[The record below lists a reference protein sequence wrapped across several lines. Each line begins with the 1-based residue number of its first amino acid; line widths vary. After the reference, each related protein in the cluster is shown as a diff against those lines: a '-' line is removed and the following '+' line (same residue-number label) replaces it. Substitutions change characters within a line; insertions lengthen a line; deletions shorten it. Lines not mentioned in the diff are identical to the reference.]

1 MVSKIKY
8 WTFIQ
13 CVIVLFFCTACARK
27 RSNVSTGIKTVEE
40 ERVTN
45 SDIDEEDSISLDT
58 INSKEADEQEING
71 SAQDIQGVE
80 MPVIKQ
86 KLPNQILKR
95 YAYTLSYNK
104 STRCPNWVAWK
115 LTASHTDGPYRRK
128 DFQFHEDMDV
138 PSPRAYY
145 SDYSRNGLGLQRGHM
160 CPAGDNKWSEKA
172 MDECHLLSNVCP
184 QFGDL
189 NGGEWKCVEEDC
201 REWAN
206 EYNTIYIVC
215 GPVFHNRK
223 HITLGEDKISV
234 PDAFFKVILRLGNNP
249 QALGFVYPN
258 KDCSG
263 GKARYVKSVD
273 EVEKVTGMDFFS
285 SLDNKVENEIER
297 KSNLQLWN

>member
-1 MVSKIKY
+1 MVGKIKY

-13 CVIVLFFCTACARK
+13 CIIVLFLFTACARK

-40 ERVTN
+40 EPVTN
-45 SDIDEEDSISLDT
+45 SEIDEEDSISLDT
-58 INSKEADEQEING
+58 LNSKETDDQEINE
-71 SAQDIQGVE
+71 SAQNIQGVE
-80 MPVIKQ
+80 IPVIKQ
-86 KLPNQILKR
+86 KVPNQILKR

-145 SDYSRNGLGLQRGHM
+145 SDYSHNGLGLQRGHM

-189 NGGEWKCVEEDC
+189 NGGEWKYLEEDC
-201 REWAN
+201 REWAK

-215 GPVFHNRK
+215 GPVFYNRK
-223 HITLGEDKISV
+223 HLILGEDKISV
-234 PDAFFKVILRLGNNP
+234 PDAFFKVILRLGKNP

-263 GKARYVKSVD
+263 GKARYVMSVD
-273 EVEKVTGMDFFS
+273 EVEKVTGMDFFP
-285 SLDNKVENEIER
+285 SLDDKVENEVER

>member
-1 MVSKIKY
+1 MVGKIKY

-13 CVIVLFFCTACARK
+13 CIIVLFLFTACARK
-27 RSNVSTGIKTVEE
+27 RSNVSTGIKAVEE
-40 ERVTN
+40 EPVTN
-45 SDIDEEDSISLDT
+45 SEIDEEDSISLDT
-58 INSKEADEQEING
+58 INSKEADDQEINE
-71 SAQDIQGVE
+71 SAQNIQGVGI
-80 MPVIKQ
+80 PVIKQ
-86 KLPNQILKR
+86 KVPNQILRR

-128 DFQFHEDMDV
+128 DCHLREIMDV
-138 PSPRAYY
+138 PSPRAEY
-145 SDYSRNGLGLQRGHM
+145 SDYSHNSLGLQRGHM

-189 NGGEWKCVEEDC
+189 NGGEWKYLEEDC
-201 REWAN
+201 REWAK

-215 GPVFHNRK
+215 GPVFYNRK

-234 PDAFFKVILRLGNNP
+234 PDAFFKVILRLGRKP
-249 QALGFVYPN
+249 QALGFIYPN

-263 GKARYVKSVD
+263 GKARYVMSVD

-285 SLDNKVENEIER
+285 SLDDKVENEVER

>member
-1 MVSKIKY
+1 MVGKIKY

-13 CVIVLFFCTACARK
+13 CIIVLFLFTACARK
-27 RSNVSTGIKTVEE
+27 RSNVSTGIKAVEE
-40 ERVTN
+40 EPVTN
-45 SDIDEEDSISLDT
+45 SEIDEEDSISLDT
-58 INSKEADEQEING
+58 INSKEADDQEINE
-71 SAQDIQGVE
+71 SAQNIQGVE
-80 MPVIKQ
+80 IPVIKQ
-86 KLPNQILKR
+86 KVPNQILKR

-145 SDYSRNGLGLQRGHM
+145 SDYSHNSLGLQRGHM
-160 CPAGDNKWSEKA
+160 CPAGDNKWSERA

-189 NGGEWKCVEEDC
+189 NGGEWKYLEEDC
-201 REWAN
+201 REWAKD
-206 EYNTIYIVC
+206 YKTIYIVC
-215 GPVFHNRK
+215 GPVFYNRK

-234 PDAFFKVILRLGNNP
+234 PDAFFKVILRLGKNP
-249 QALGFVYPN
+249 QALGFIYPN

-263 GKARYVKSVD
+263 GKARYVMSVD

-285 SLDNKVENEIER
+285 SLDDKIENEVER